1 MKLLIFAFAFCLQ
14 TLSLHA
20 DNKELY
26 KRLDS
31 VIAHRADYDALKEQ
45 KIHNIKLGSAYVTS
59 KEDKLRMYER
69 LVNEYTP
76 YIFDSAFVYTQKSID
91 LAVHTNDTAYFKKFQ
106 IIKARLLVFRGF
118 YIEAKEI
125 LDDMSVP
132 PSDRQL
138 NYLYNSVQCAL
149 YFNLKLSCRG
159 TEYDMRYD
167 KLFHKYMDN
176 TLLYST
182 QKDAQY
188 YYMKGAQLAY
198 SNGNIKDIDACLS
211 KVMSQ
216 LKPGSRLYGM
226 SAFIMSKVY
235 GIHHQPE
242 LQERYLLLAA
252 ISDVMSA
259 TNESM
264 ALQEVALSLYEHD
277 VRKAQRYINV
287 SLSDANVFSSKLR
300 RIELYSNMHTIL
312 SAYNHELENAGKWH
326 IVLTLSIIVL
336 LVVIVWD
343 AMRIKRNNNLLRQN
357 EKNLTAQTEQLN
369 ATNSKQKE
377 ANDKLVKSNDALVK
391 SNDELVKSNDELK
404 DSNKALK
411 DSNKAL
417 QNSNDELKDSN
428 KALQNSN
435 DELQNSNDALQNSND
450 ALQNSNK
457 ALQNSNDE
465 LKDSNKALQN
475 SNDKF
480 EQINAKREYIAKSYI
495 SLCYLYIEKLES
507 QRKMVIRKIKAN
519 QQKEL
524 LSILSSSKR
533 TAEENHHFFSQFDS
547 IFLSFYPTFVK
558 ELNTLLT
565 PEAQVELKENNEL
578 TPSLRVAALIRL
590 GVTESSVIAGILSY
604 SPQTIYN
611 YRSALKNGAIDK
623 DSFEENLLRL
633 CAVY

>member
-1 MKLLIFAFAFCLQ
+1 MKLLVFAIAFCLQ

-45 KIHNIKLGSAYVTS
+45 KIQNIKLGSAYVTD

-76 YIFDSAFVYTQKSID
+76 YILDSAFVYTQKSID
-91 LAVHTNDTAYFKKFQ
+91 LAVHINDTACYKKFQ
-106 IIKARLLVFRGF
+106 IMKARLLIFRGF

-125 LDDMSVP
+125 LDNMSVP

-138 NYLYNSVQCAL
+138 NYRYNLAQCAL

-176 TLLYST
+176 ALLYST

-188 YYMKGAQLAY
+188 YCLKGAQLAY
-198 SNGNIKDIDACLS
+198 SNGDIKDIDACLG
-211 KVMSQ
+211 KAMSL
-216 LKPGSRLYGM
+216 LKPGSQLYGM
-226 SAFIMSKVY
+226 SALLMSKVY
-235 GIHHQPE
+235 GILHQPE

-264 ALQEVALSLYEHD
+264 SLQEVALSLYKHD

-312 SAYNHELENAGKWH
+312 SAYNHALENAGKWH
-326 IVLTLSIIVL
+326 ILLTLSIIVL
-336 LVVIVWD
+336 LVVIVWA
-343 AMRIKRNNNLLRQN
+343 AMRIKRNNNLLKQN

-377 ANDKLVKSNDALVK
+377 ANAELVKSNDALVK
-391 SNDELVKSNDELK
+391 SNDELK
-404 DSNKALK
+404 DSNRA
-411 DSNKAL
+411 
-417 QNSNDELKDSN
+417 
-428 KALQNSN
+428 
-435 DELQNSNDALQNSND
+435 LQNSNDALQNSND
-450 ALQNSNK
+450 

-480 EQINAKREYIAKSYI
+480 EQINAKREYMAKSYI

-533 TAEENHHFFSQFDS
+533 TAEENQTFFSQFDS
-547 IFLSFYPTFVK
+547 IFLSLYPTFVT

-590 GVTESSVIAGILSY
+590 GITESSMIAGILSY

-623 DSFEENLLRL
+623 DSFEENLQHL
-633 CAVY
+633 CAIY

>member
-1 MKLLIFAFAFCLQ
+1 MKLLIFAIAFCLQ

-20 DNKELY
+20 DNKALY

-45 KIHNIKLGSAYVTS
+45 KIQNIKLGSAYVTS
-59 KEDKLRMYER
+59 NEDKLKMYER

-76 YIFDSAFVYTQKSID
+76 YIFDSAWVYTQKSID
-91 LAVHTNDTAYFKKFQ
+91 LAVHTNDTACCKKFQ
-106 IIKARLLVFRGF
+106 IIKARLLIFRGF

-138 NYLYNSVQCAL
+138 NFLYNCAQCAL
-149 YFNLKLSCRG
+149 YFNLRLSCRG

-176 TLLYST
+176 TLLYCT
-182 QKDAQY
+182 QKDALY
-188 YYMKGAQLAY
+188 YYLKGAQLAY
-198 SNGNIKDIDACLS
+198 SNGDLKEIEASLGKA
-211 KVMSQ
+211 MSQ
-216 LKPGSRLYGM
+216 LKPDSRLYGL
-226 SAFIMSKVY
+226 SAFLMSKVY
-235 GIHHQPE
+235 GKHHQPE

-259 TNESM
+259 TKESM
-264 ALQEVALSLYEHD
+264 SLQEVALSLYKHD
-277 VRKAQRYINV
+277 VRKAQRYISV
-287 SLSDANVFSSKLR
+287 SLSDANVFSNKLR

-312 SAYNHELENAGKWH
+312 SAYNHALENTGKWH
-326 IVLTLSIIVL
+326 IILTLSIIVL
-336 LVVIVWD
+336 LLVIVWG
-343 AMRIKRNNNLLRQN
+343 AMRIKRNNNLLKQN

-377 ANDKLVKSNDALVK
+377 ANDELVKYNDALVK
-391 SNDELVKSNDELK
+391 SNDEL
-404 DSNKALK
+404 
-411 DSNKAL
+411 
-417 QNSNDELKDSN
+417 
-428 KALQNSN
+428 
-435 DELQNSNDALQNSND
+435 
-450 ALQNSNK
+450 
-457 ALQNSNDE
+457 
-465 LKDSNKALQN
+465 
-475 SNDKF
+475 
-480 EQINAKREYIAKSYI
+480 EQTNAKREYMAKSYI
-495 SLCYLYIEKLES
+495 SLCYQYIEKLES

-533 TAEENHHFFSQFDS
+533 TAEENQTFFSQFES
-547 IFLSFYPTFVK
+547 IFLSLYPTFVT

-590 GVTESSVIAGILSY
+590 GVTESSMIAGILSY

-623 DSFEENLLRL
+623 DSFEENLQRL
-633 CAVY
+633 CITA

>member
-1 MKLLIFAFAFCLQ
+1 MKLLIFAIAFCLQ

-20 DNKELY
+20 DNKALY

-45 KIHNIKLGSAYVTS
+45 KIQNIKLGSAYVTS
-59 KEDKLRMYER
+59 KEDKLKMYER

-76 YIFDSAFVYTQKSID
+76 YILDSAFVYTQKSID
-91 LAVHTNDTAYFKKFQ
+91 LAVHTNDTASCKKFQ
-106 IIKARLLVFRGF
+106 IIKARLLIFRGF

-138 NYLYNSVQCAL
+138 NYLYNCAQCAL
-149 YFNLKLSCRG
+149 YFNLKLSGRG

-167 KLFHKYMDN
+167 KLFHKYLDN

-188 YYMKGAQLAY
+188 YYLKGAQLAY
-198 SNGNIKDIDACLS
+198 SNGDLKEIEASLGKA
-211 KVMSQ
+211 MSQ
-216 LKPGSRLYGM
+216 LKPDSRLYGL
-226 SAFIMSKVY
+226 SAFLMSKVY
-235 GIHHQPE
+235 GKHHQPE

-259 TNESM
+259 SKESM
-264 ALQEVALSLYEHD
+264 SLQEVALSLYKHD
-277 VRKAQRYINV
+277 VRKAQRYISV

-312 SAYNHELENAGKWH
+312 SAYNHALENTGKWH
-326 IVLTLSIIVL
+326 IILTLSIIVL
-336 LVVIVWD
+336 LLVIVWG
-343 AMRIKRNNNLLRQN
+343 AMRIKRNNNLLKQN

-377 ANDKLVKSNDALVK
+377 ANDELVKYNDALVK
-391 SNDELVKSNDELK
+391 
-404 DSNKALK
+404 
-411 DSNKAL
+411 
-417 QNSNDELKDSN
+417 
-428 KALQNSN
+428 
-435 DELQNSNDALQNSND
+435 
-450 ALQNSNK
+450 
-457 ALQNSNDE
+457 
-465 LKDSNKALQN
+465 

-480 EQINAKREYIAKSYI
+480 EQINAKREYMAKSYI
-495 SLCYLYIEKLES
+495 SLCYQYIEKLES

-533 TAEENHHFFSQFDS
+533 TAEENHNFFSQFDS
-547 IFLSFYPTFVK
+547 IFLSLYPTFVK

-590 GVTESSVIAGILSY
+590 GITESSVIAGILSY

-623 DSFEENLLRL
+623 DSFEENLQRL
-633 CAVY
+633 CITA

>member
-1 MKLLIFAFAFCLQ
+1 MKLLIFAIAFCLQ

-20 DNKELY
+20 DNKALY

-31 VIAHRADYDALKEQ
+31 VIAHRADHDALKEQ
-45 KIHNIKLGSAYVTS
+45 KIQNIKLGSAYVTS
-59 KEDKLRMYER
+59 KEDKLKMYER

-76 YIFDSAFVYTQKSID
+76 YILDSAFVYTQKSID
-91 LAVHTNDTAYFKKFQ
+91 LAVHTNDTASCKKFQ
-106 IIKARLLVFRGF
+106 IIKARLLIFRGF

-138 NYLYNSVQCAL
+138 NYLYNCAQCAL
-149 YFNLKLSCRG
+149 YFNLKLSGRG

-167 KLFHKYMDN
+167 KLFHKYLDN

-188 YYMKGAQLAY
+188 YYLKGAQLAY
-198 SNGNIKDIDACLS
+198 SNGDLKEIEASLGKA
-211 KVMSQ
+211 MSQ
-216 LKPGSRLYGM
+216 LKPDSRLYGL
-226 SAFIMSKVY
+226 SAFLMSKVY
-235 GIHHQPE
+235 GKHHQPE

-259 TNESM
+259 TKESM
-264 ALQEVALSLYEHD
+264 SLQEVALSLYKHD
-277 VRKAQRYINV
+277 VRKAQRYISV
-287 SLSDANVFSSKLR
+287 SLSDANVFSNKLR

-312 SAYNHELENAGKWH
+312 SAYNHALENTGKWH
-326 IVLTLSIIVL
+326 IILTLSIIVL
-336 LVVIVWD
+336 LLVIVWG
-343 AMRIKRNNNLLRQN
+343 AMRIKRNNNLLKQN

-377 ANDKLVKSNDALVK
+377 ANDELVKYNDALVK
-391 SNDELVKSNDELK
+391 SNDEL
-404 DSNKALK
+404 
-411 DSNKAL
+411 
-417 QNSNDELKDSN
+417 
-428 KALQNSN
+428 
-435 DELQNSNDALQNSND
+435 
-450 ALQNSNK
+450 
-457 ALQNSNDE
+457 
-465 LKDSNKALQN
+465 
-475 SNDKF
+475 
-480 EQINAKREYIAKSYI
+480 EQTNAKREYMAKAYI
-495 SLCYLYIEKLES
+495 SLCYLYIEKLEN

-533 TAEENHHFFSQFDS
+533 TAEENQTFFSQFDS
-547 IFLSFYPTFVK
+547 IFLSLYPTFVK
-558 ELNTLLT
+558 ELNTLLM

-590 GVTESSVIAGILSY
+590 GITESSMIAGILSY

-623 DSFEENLLRL
+623 DSFEENLQRL
-633 CAVY
+633 CITA

>member
-1 MKLLIFAFAFCLQ
+1 MKLLIFAIAFCLP

-20 DNKELY
+20 DNKALY

-45 KIHNIKLGSAYVTS
+45 KIQNIKLGSAYVTS
-59 KEDKLRMYER
+59 KEDKLKMYER

-76 YIFDSAFVYTQKSID
+76 YILDSAFVYTQKSID
-91 LAVHTNDTAYFKKFQ
+91 LAVHTNDTASCKKFQ
-106 IIKARLLVFRGF
+106 IIKARLLIFRGF

-138 NYLYNSVQCAL
+138 NYLYNCAQCAL
-149 YFNLKLSCRG
+149 YFNLKLSGRG

-167 KLFHKYMDN
+167 KLFHKYLDN

-188 YYMKGAQLAY
+188 YYLKGAQLAY
-198 SNGNIKDIDACLS
+198 SNGDLKEIEASLGKA
-211 KVMSQ
+211 MSQ
-216 LKPGSRLYGM
+216 LKPDSRLYGL
-226 SAFIMSKVY
+226 SAFLMSKVY
-235 GIHHQPE
+235 GKHHQPE

-259 TNESM
+259 SKESM
-264 ALQEVALSLYEHD
+264 SLQEVALSLYKHD
-277 VRKAQRYINV
+277 VRKAQRYISV

-312 SAYNHELENAGKWH
+312 SAYNHALENTGKWH
-326 IVLTLSIIVL
+326 IILTLSIIVL
-336 LVVIVWD
+336 LLVIVWG
-343 AMRIKRNNNLLRQN
+343 AMRIKRNNNLLKQN

-377 ANDKLVKSNDALVK
+377 ANDELVKYNDALVK
-391 SNDELVKSNDELK
+391 
-404 DSNKALK
+404 
-411 DSNKAL
+411 
-417 QNSNDELKDSN
+417 
-428 KALQNSN
+428 
-435 DELQNSNDALQNSND
+435 
-450 ALQNSNK
+450 
-457 ALQNSNDE
+457 
-465 LKDSNKALQN
+465 

-480 EQINAKREYIAKSYI
+480 EQINAKREYMAKSYI
-495 SLCYLYIEKLES
+495 SLCYQYIEKLES

-533 TAEENHHFFSQFDS
+533 TAEENQTFFSQFDS
-547 IFLSFYPTFVK
+547 IFLSLYPTFVE

-590 GVTESSVIAGILSY
+590 GVTESSMIAGILSY

-623 DSFEENLLRL
+623 DSFEENLQRL
-633 CAVY
+633 CITA